1 VTSSACRR
9 LPSLLLLAALAACG
23 PTSDSDAPQA
33 ATEKV
38 DACALFTY
46 EDAKAIA
53 GESLAGMAST
63 LDEARGRDPS
73 ECIYNS
79 GSLEQPR
86 ILSLLVRYHRSP
98 KAAARVQKSS
108 RSSFRRMSGGKV
120 QDVPGLGEGA
130 LWVGGRIQQLHVLTG
145 DKQLVITA
153 HSPDGTD
160 QLPQARQIAVKV
172 LERLE
177 SGAPAHPS
185 G

>member
-1 VTSSACRR
+1 VTSPARRR
-9 LPSLLLLAALAACG
+9 LQIPSLLLLAVVAACG
-23 PTSDSDAPQA
+23 PSSDSAAPQA

-63 LDEARGRDPS
+63 LDDARGRDPS

-86 ILSLLVRYHRSP
+86 ILSLLVRYHSSP
-98 KAAARVQKSS
+98 KAAARIQKSS

-120 QDVPGLGEGA
+120 QDVPGLGDGA
-130 LWVGGRIQQLHVLTG
+130 FWVGARIQQLHVLVG

-153 HSPDGTD
+153 HSLDGSD
-160 QLPQARQIAVKV
+160 PIPQARQIAVKA
-172 LERLE
+172 LERLVK
-177 SGAPAHPS
+177 
-185 G
+185 